1 MRPKSQLLFSFF
13 LILIAGYVVFSA
25 SRWTFKT
32 GFFPLAVAIP
42 LLILVAVHVL
52 IEFFG
57 GSEKAAGTAVDV
69 EFSTEVAP
77 EVSRQRAVVIFS
89 WIAGFI
95 LLVYLV
101 SFPVAVPVFIF
112 AYLKIQ
118 SSSGWLPS
126 LGYTAATWVFFY
138 VLFQR
143 LLYLPFESGAI
154 QTWLG
159 L

>member
-1 MRPKSQLLFSFF
+1 MRLK
-13 LILIAGYVVFSA
+13 GEVVFSLLIIGVGCYA
-25 SRWTFKT
+25 ILSAFQWSFKAR
-32 GFFPLAVAIP
+32 FFPLVISIP
-42 LLILVAVHVL
+42 LIILVATHL
-52 IEFFG
+52 ILEFFG
-57 GSEKAAGTAVDV
+57 EAEKASGPAMDL
-69 EFSTEVAP
+69 ELSNEVAP
-77 EVSRQRAVVIFS
+77 EVAQRRALVLFA

-95 LLVYLV
+95 LLVYLA

-112 AYLKIQ
+112 TYLKIQ

-138 VLFQR
+138 MLFQR